1 MSLKEPECA
10 MCHCPQSNHHADYE
24 GHWACLTT
32 FCKCMKYVPPP
43 PPPKRR
49 EF

>member
-1 MSLKEPECA
+1 MLKEVECKK
-10 MCHCPQSNHHADYE
+10 CQCPKSNHHSDYE

-32 FCKCMKYVPPP
+32 FCSCLKYEDPP
-43 PPPKRR
+43 PPPKPR